1 MTAGPL
7 DFKAQADIQ
16 ALSESRATN
25 ARTRAEKWVAG
36 LTSLTGVLTT
46 VLVLKGPES
55 VTELSPDTRAAVA
68 WAFAAALASLIGGI
82 FFAYSAA
89 FGNVFDLSKLRV
101 EDVDGLHARLQIQ
114 RAKAE
119 KEANRWLRYAIILT
133 VLGVVCVAAGVRLSW
148 FDVPAG
154 AGETDQAI
162 CISTED
168 GGIVA
173 RVPGD
178 SISVTE
184 LGTGF
189 RVEACG
195 N

>member
-1 MTAGPL
+1 MTVGPL

-55 VTELSPDTRAAVA
+55 VTKLSPDTRAAVA
-68 WAFAAALASLIGGI
+68 WAFAAALGSLIGGI

-89 FGNVFDLSKLRV
+89 FGNVFDLSKLRM

-119 KEANRWLRYAIILT
+119 KEANRWLRFAIILT
-133 VLGVVCVAAGVRLSW
+133 VLGVACVAAGVRLSW
-148 FDVPAG
+148 FDVPA
-154 AGETDQAI
+154 AADEAQAI
-162 CISTED
+162 CISTVD
-168 GGIVA
+168 GEIVA
-173 RVPGD
+173 KVPGD

-184 LGTGF
+184 LGIGF
-189 RVEACG
+189 SVKACG
-195 N
+195 